1 MSAYYP
7 VEIASNF
14 KIPDIGLGTYQV
26 SDEAVEALVFQAL
39 VLGYRHIDTAE
50 GYHNEAGVGRAIQD
64 YLKQGISSREAIFI
78 SSKLWSGNANWG
90 QTPKGYSACL
100 QAFNESL
107 ERLQLDYLDLYLIHA
122 PFNKQEY
129 IEQWH
134 ALVDL
139 EKASKVRHIGVSN
152 FTQQH
157 IEDLIQAGLPKPEVN
172 QIELHPWC
180 QKPELVTYLKTN
192 HILPM
197 AYSSLVP
204 LANWRTEPKLESAKT
219 DKMQALSKDQ
229 DFVIN
234 RLAQEYQVTPAQ
246 LLLRWALEEGFA
258 VIPKSLN
265 STHLAENLELYHFR
279 LDDVSKQAL
288 RELDLA
294 MPVSWPSCD
303 PSQLSS

>member
-7 VEIASNF
+7 VEVACKF
-14 KIPDIGLGTYQV
+14 DLPAIGLGTYQV
-26 SDEAVEALVFQAL
+26 SDEDVEALVYQAL
-39 VLGYRHIDTAE
+39 ILGYRHIDTAE

-64 YLKQGISSREAIFI
+64 YLKQGISSRDAIFI

-90 QTPKGYSACL
+90 QIPKDYLTSI

-107 ERLQLDYLDLYLIHA
+107 ARLQLDYLDLYLIHA
-122 PFNKQEY
+122 PFKKQEF
-129 IEQWH
+129 IEQWR

-139 EKASKVRHIGVSN
+139 KKAGKVRHIGVSN

-157 IEDLIQAGLPKPEVN
+157 IEALVEAGLPIPEVN

-180 QKPELVTYLKTN
+180 QKPDLVAYLKAN

-204 LANWRTEPKLESAKT
+204 LTNWRTEPKLESAKT
-219 DKMQALSKDQ
+219 DKMQVLSKDK

-246 LLLRWALEEGFA
+246 LLLRWALEQGFA

-265 STHLAENLELYHFR
+265 SNHLAENLELFHFR